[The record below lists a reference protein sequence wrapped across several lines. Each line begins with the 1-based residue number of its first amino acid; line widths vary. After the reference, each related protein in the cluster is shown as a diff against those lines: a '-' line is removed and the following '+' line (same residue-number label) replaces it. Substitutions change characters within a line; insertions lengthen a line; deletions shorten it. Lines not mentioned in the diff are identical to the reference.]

1 MQVPIIYAEAVIGPN
16 GARIDYIR
24 RASRSSILINDLEGG
39 AMSIEINGS
48 SATDVQTAEQLIKVT
63 VTSLRNLLL
72 VMLINIIIF

>member
-1 MQVPIIYAEAVIGPN
+1 VIGPT

-24 RASRSSILINDLEGG
+24 RVSRSSILINDLEGD

-63 VTSLRNLLL
+63 VTSL
-72 VMLINIIIF
+72 